1 MNVYEARHAGREYC
15 CKTEGSDHYKEGG
28 VEPLDLMIAK
38 GLAEDFCIGNMSK
51 YAFRFKKTRNLEDL
65 KKVSDYAHILCGVE
79 LGKINEAERAN
90 TDKPV
95 TVEPWGADDIERVNT
110 ICSAHDCCETCP
122 IPDLSKHN
130 SDGLSCLYWCQ
141 ANPAEARKI
150 MDEMEGKK

>member
-1 MNVYEARHAGREYC
+1 MNVYEARHTGREYC

-79 LGKINEAERAN
+79 LGKINEAERVNMGRSA
-90 TDKPV
+90 TPIITEDK
-95 TVEPWGADDIERVNT
+95 
-110 ICSAHDCCETCP
+110 
-122 IPDLSKHN
+122 
-130 SDGLSCLYWCQ
+130 
-141 ANPAEARKI
+141 PAEARKI
-150 MDEMEGKK
+150 MDEMEATE